1 MAVCVFVVI
10 AVRQVATN
18 LLFFEKGAPTKEIW
32 YYEHRLPDGQ
42 KSYSKTKAIQFEE
55 FAPLVVWWENREES
69 NVAWRVKVEDL
80 RRGFDLDV
88 KNPHRDEEAKELS
101 AAEVLIR
108 LNASVKATQKLL
120 SDLQRQIG

>member
-1 MAVCVFVVI
+1 MRLPQSTFFPAT
-10 AVRQVATN
+10 VATN
-18 LLFFEKGAPTKEIW
+18 LLFFEKGAPTKDIW